1 MKKNISTK
9 KELSEQQRGKLL
21 SLLKARFEKH
31 MSRHKGLEWKKIQA
45 KLEDN
50 SEKLWSLHEMEATGG
65 EPDVIGF
72 DKKTGTYIFCDC
84 AAESPKGRRSL
95 CYDREARQSRKE
107 HKPKDNAMDVATAMG
122 VEMITEEQYR
132 ELQTL

>member
-1 MKKNISTK
+1 MKKNISTT

-50 SEKLWSLHEMEATGG
+50 SEKLYSLHEMEATGG

-84 AAESPKGRRSL
+84 AEESPKGRRSL